1 VLCRARHLPQS
12 TAGAGALPSKPSQT
26 SLHPTHMQPAH
37 AFCITLTSSCA
48 PPTPQVVQE
57 EYEQLFPGQ
66 VVSVQPVYDTTEL
79 EPLDTEYDKLS
90 QKLWD
95 LIGDYSNKLRHDK
108 KIKKRKQVRSPPAA
122 CCPRRPLPSPRRGR
136 WRDMGDHRPE

>member
-1 VLCRARHLPQS
+1 
-12 TAGAGALPSKPSQT
+12 
-26 SLHPTHMQPAH
+26 M
-37 AFCITLTSSCA
+37 
-48 PPTPQVVQE
+48 
-57 EYEQLFPGQ
+57 
-66 VVSVQPVYDTTEL
+66 SVQPVYDTTEL

-122 CCPRRPLPSPRRGR
+122 CCPRCPLPPPPAAVATLEARGR